1 MVLLVGSLLWVLR
14 VYLEV
19 VGDPFD
25 LINGLYRN
33 GHQRAIAAIQRV
45 APALEIPQGSVCDLD
60 PPRHK
65 GWVNACLILGYLTL
79 KPDFF
84 IRIKEV

>member
-1 MVLLVGSLLWVLR
+1 MLLVGCLLWVLR

-25 LINGLYRN
+25 LRNGLYRKR
-33 GHQRAIAAIQRV
+33 HQWAIAAIQRV